1 MGAMHLDTTERIIHR
16 CRDVEIK
23 KINIHMVLLLLG
35 MILSWSMLWCRIFMI
50 QLCSFI
56 DSLWAN
62 GEAFFFCCHILDI
75 VKTSTAAV
83 DRSWRLFYVDL
94 VSLHERMSSP

>member
-1 MGAMHLDTTERIIHR
+1 
-16 CRDVEIK
+16 
-23 KINIHMVLLLLG
+23 
-35 MILSWSMLWCRIFMI
+35 MI

-75 VKTSTAAV
+75 VKTGTAAV